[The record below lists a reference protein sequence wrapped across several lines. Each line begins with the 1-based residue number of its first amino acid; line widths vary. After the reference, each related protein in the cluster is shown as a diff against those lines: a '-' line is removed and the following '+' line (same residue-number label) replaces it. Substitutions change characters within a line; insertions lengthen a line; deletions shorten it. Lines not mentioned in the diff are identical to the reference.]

1 MHVRSKFDMNKP
13 DENVVFII
21 SEDSPEVIPKEK
33 GIKKMMNTFK
43 NFFN

>member
-1 MHVRSKFDMNKP
+1 MHVRSKFDLHKP

-21 SEDSPEVIPKEK
+21 SEETEQPIQEEK